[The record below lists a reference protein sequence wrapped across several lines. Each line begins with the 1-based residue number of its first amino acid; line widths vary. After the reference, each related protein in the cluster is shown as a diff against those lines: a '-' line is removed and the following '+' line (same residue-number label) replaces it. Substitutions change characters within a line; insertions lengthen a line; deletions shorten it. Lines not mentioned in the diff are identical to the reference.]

1 MIRIFKTIDGKI
13 HQVEEASEGCWLAL
27 TDPTATEI
35 FEVARKYHI
44 EVDDLRAPL
53 DEEERSRIEVEDDYT
68 LIIVDTPILE
78 ERGEKDWYGTIP
90 LSIIVTDEIIITVCL
105 EDTSVLG
112 RFMDGRVRNF
122 YTYMKTRFILQILYK
137 NASMFLH
144 YLRIID
150 KKSEEVEEKL
160 QESTKNKELI
170 ELLELEKS
178 LETMIRIFKTIDG
191 KIHQVEEASEGC
203 WLALTDPTATEIF
216 EVARKYH
223 IEVDDLRAPLDEEE
237 RSRIEVEDDYTLIIV
252 DTPILEERGE
262 KDWYGTIPLSI
273 IVTDEII
280 ITVCLEDTSVLGR
293 FMDGRVRNFY
303 TYMKTRF
310 ILQILYKNASMFLHY
325 LRIIDKKSEEV
336 EEKLQE
342 STKNKELIEL
352 LELEKSLVYFTTSL
366 RSNEMVL
373 EKLLKVERIKQ
384 YPDDTDLLEDV
395 IIENKQAIEM
405 ANVYSGILSGM
416 TEAFASIVSNNL
428 NIVMKFLATVT
439 IVMSIP
445 TMIFSAYGM
454 NVNLKGMPFASHPE
468 GFAIVIILSLLLSLI
483 VAFIFSKKNL
493 F

>member
-1 MIRIFKTIDGKI
+1 MIRIFKTMDGKI
-13 HQVEEASEGCWLAL
+13 HQVEEAGEGCWLAL

-35 FEVARKYHI
+35 FEVSNQFHI

-90 LSIIVTDEIIITVCL
+90 LSIIVTDEVIITVCL

-160 QESTKNKELI
+160 Q
-170 ELLELEKS
+170 
-178 LETMIRIFKTIDG
+178 
-191 KIHQVEEASEGC
+191 A
-203 WLALTDPTATEIF
+203 AT
-216 EVARKYH
+216 
-223 IEVDDLRAPLDEEE
+223 
-237 RSRIEVEDDYTLIIV
+237 
-252 DTPILEERGE
+252 
-262 KDWYGTIPLSI
+262 
-273 IVTDEII
+273 
-280 ITVCLEDTSVLGR
+280 
-293 FMDGRVRNFY
+293 RN
-303 TYMKTRF
+303 
-310 ILQILYKNASMFLHY
+310 
-325 LRIIDKKSEEV
+325 E
-336 EEKLQE
+336 
-342 STKNKELIEL
+342 ELIEL

-366 RSNEMVL
+366 KSNEMVL
-373 EKLLKVERIKQ
+373 ERLLRVERIKQ

-405 ANVYSGILSGM
+405 ANVYSGILSSM
-416 TEAFASIVSNNL
+416 TDAFASIVSNNL

-439 IVMSIP
+439 IVLSIP

-454 NVNLKGMPFASHPE
+454 NLDADGMPFAGNSA
-468 GFAIVIILSLLLSLI
+468 GFAIVIVLALLLSLVI
-483 VAFIFSKKNL
+483 AFIFSKKDL